1 LQPIF
6 KPKPQYMTNDFV
18 PSNEGELI
26 QWAANVQG
34 KITNYTATFGLLPT
48 DLTAISNACN
58 RIATDINNVTAAE
71 TTLANLVTLK
81 NNNRAEDIATLRRYA
96 NQFKAHSAY
105 TDDIGADLDIVG
117 KKHNADPDTVKPK
130 LKGKLTQQGAQLDF
144 SKEKVLQGVN
154 IYSRL
159 KGTAAW
165 GTKLAFDSS
174 SPYIDNRP
182 AATPGTPET
191 REYKAVGVIN
201 DEEVGVASD
210 IVSVVVGG

>member
-1 LQPIF
+1 
-6 KPKPQYMTNDFV
+6 MTNDFV

-26 QWAANVQG
+26 QWAGNIQG
-34 KITNYTATFGLLPT
+34 KIATYTSTFGLLPA

-58 RIATDINNVTAAE
+58 RISTDINNVTAAD
-71 TTLANLVTLK
+71 TTLANLVILK
-81 NNNRAEDIATLRRYA
+81 NNNKITDITILRAYA
-96 NQFKAHSAY
+96 NQFKAHNNF

-117 KKHNADPDTVKPK
+117 KKHNADLDTVKPK

-154 IYSRL
+154 IYSCL
-159 KGTAAW
+159 KGTAGW
-165 GTKLAFDSS
+165 EPKLAFDSS
-174 SPYIDNRP
+174 SPYIDNR
-182 AATPGTPET
+182 AVATPGTPET
-191 REYKAVGVIN
+191 REYKAVGVVS